1 MINLQ
6 KPANTQV
13 LQKRKN
19 SLAGKLAIT
28 LGFVSLGFVI
38 LLLLLTLNSFI
49 VQEYATLINES
60 GKIRGGIQRI
70 VQLTPE
76 SFSFHKTAKQIDAS
90 FEILLKIENRCPLLY
105 GKIDKTL
112 IEEVHQKWLEIRIE
126 LEEKNSH
133 LLSEKTEELWEI
145 TNHLVLYVQERA
157 IYIAQR
163 AYFIIALFFFLTI
176 IVMIVRFFTSRIIK
190 DKVEY
195 QANYDSLTGLFNRYY
210 FYKEHDDAIRDF
222 AQTGI
227 SFALCMIDV
236 DHFKAVNDN
245 YGHDA
250 GDEVLKFLSRT
261 MVDSL
266 RKNDI
271 AVRYGGEEFL
281 LLLRDVDPQSC
292 FHTCERL
299 RHCVEEKSKETEIP
313 ITVSIGFCMYSKG
326 LTSADHISQVDKAMY
341 TSKINGRN
349 QTTSFEEI
357 GKK

>member
-1 MINLQ
+1 MKNLQ

-28 LGFVSLGFVI
+28 LGFVSLGFIV

-70 VQLTPE
+70 IQLSPE
-76 SFSFHKTAKQIDAS
+76 SFNFHKTAKQIDAS

-105 GKIDKTL
+105 GKIDKKI
-112 IEEVHQKWLEIRIE
+112 IEEVHIKWLEIRIM
-126 LEEKNSH
+126 LEEKKGH
-133 LLSEKTEELWEI
+133 LLSEKTEKMWEL

-157 IYIAQR
+157 ISIAQR
-163 AYFIIALFFFLTI
+163 AYYMIILFFILTLV
-176 IVMIVRFFTSRIIK
+176 VMIVRFLTSRVIK

-195 QANYDSLTGLFNRYY
+195 QANYDPLTGLFNRYY

-222 AQTGI
+222 SQKGLP
-227 SFALCMIDV
+227 FALCMIDV
-236 DHFKAVNDN
+236 DHFKAVNDSF
-245 YGHDA
+245 GHTA
-250 GDEVLKFLSRT
+250 GDGVLQFLAHT

-299 RHCVEEKSKETEIP
+299 RLCIEDKSKETEIP
-313 ITVSIGFCMYSKG
+313 ITISIGFCMYSKG
-326 LTSADHISQVDKAMY
+326 LSSADHISQVDKAMY

-349 QTTSFEEI
+349 QTTNYEEI
-357 GKK
+357 ATK